1 MTTRL
6 MTLLIWAAVLAGAVA
21 WGLPLFTRSTPVPP
35 GTSLAAPAA
44 PAGAGLVRLLGQ
56 APAAPVVEAPVVVAD
71 SRFRLLGVV
80 APRAGAA
87 SGLALISVD
96 GKPAR
101 AVGVGRELEPGLRL
115 LRVGH
120 RQVELGATAGA
131 PAVTLTL
138 PALAEAQRGR
148 PGETMAAMPGQVPG
162 LPGVPG
168 VPGVPGAAFNGVP
181 GAMRVPPMPMAQPQ
195 PLPPVQVPQGVPQDA
210 SPGSLPYQPEAGGGP
225 TATESVIRP
234 NPAKM
239 H

>member
-56 APAAPVVEAPVVVAD
+56 APAASVVEAPVVVAD

-120 RQVELGATAGA
+120 REVELGATAGT

-168 VPGVPGAAFNGVP
+168 VPGTVFNGVP
-181 GAMRVPPMPMAQPQ
+181 GAMRVPPLPMGQPQ
-195 PLPPVQVPQGVPQDA
+195 PLPPVQVPQGVPQDINQ
-210 SPGSLPYQPEAGGGP
+210 GSLPYQPEAGGGP
-225 TATESVIRP
+225 NATESVIRP